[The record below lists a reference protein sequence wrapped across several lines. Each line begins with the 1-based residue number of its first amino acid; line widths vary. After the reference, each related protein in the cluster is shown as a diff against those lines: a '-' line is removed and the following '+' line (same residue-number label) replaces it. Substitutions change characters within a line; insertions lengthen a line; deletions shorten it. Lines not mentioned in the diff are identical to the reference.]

1 MQCVRSLTYPHPH
14 VLCLCCST
22 GTTDFWVFKSRVRT
36 FFFLLEVIQTN
47 ELHLSDM
54 FVMRS
59 FNSAFEESICLIGY
73 SSVSLILYLEGKRT
87 VGHIRFADACDFR
100 VSGDTGS
107 YRGTGSHDLQ
117 KRCSH
122 LISWLPI
129 NVSIWG
135 GEVYVCV
142 STDVFCCC

>member
-1 MQCVRSLTYPHPH
+1 M
-14 VLCLCCST
+14 
-22 GTTDFWVFKSRVRT
+22 
-36 FFFLLEVIQTN
+36 IQTN

-54 FVMRS
+54 FAMRS

-117 KRCSH
+117 KTVQPSNQLAVRVCNSG
-122 LISWLPI
+122 LPI